1 MATKLAE
8 YKFTDYSDWEAAK
21 NRLYDALGSNNYSN
35 SIRSE
40 GSNPYW
46 ITIWDDCNDSRA
58 AGQICRA
65 CGGEI
70 YSN

>member
-8 YKFTDYSDWEAAK
+8 YKFTNWDDWSVAK
-21 NRLYDALGSNNYSN
+21 SHLYDEVGSNNYGE

-46 ITIWDDCNDSRA
+46 ITIWDDCNDPRTASA
-58 AGQICRA
+58 ICKA
-65 CGGEI
+65 NEGEI
-70 YSN
+70 YK